1 MQTTKSATTAGLLG
15 IFLGSFGAH
24 DWYLGRK
31 KLGLVHVILFA
42 AGFLLMLIGVFAEI
56 FTVDTTYTYYR
67 YVTEEPAAW
76 TVALTLIGT
85 LIILG
90 NSIWG
95 FIEGIIILAQ
105 GDAVLAAKQQA
116 LAASAG
122 AATTTPVA
130 AHSTTATPK
139 SAPQT
144 SSAAKSASAKPGSST
159 PVAPKPPKSHKKAII
174 GALIATG
181 AIIVVAVVCIVI
193 VLATRVDYSES
204 YHAVRDLRTH
214 INKIASNSD
223 CENVVDYAD
232 SSWLSEKA
240 YDKYIDGCKKTTNR
254 DDELVQRL
262 GDTAAVRKDSAISK
276 QFDKFKTAYDAAIPN
291 EADLTEKLDLYRA
304 WHKFV
309 ILSDDLT
316 TKSSEKDFQSA
327 IEPLK
332 NSGND
337 TLKSYG
343 EGWLEHALAYRSAY
357 NAYWDNSKAGNTERE
372 AMDKAEDAFEDWMD
386 DNAVDMTKVAELDTA
401 DTDDLRTE
409 FEDLYDLIVE
419 AYEENYDYDSGD
431 CTEFFDSIYCD

>member
-42 AGFLLMLIGVFAEI
+42 AGFLLMLIGVFSEI
-56 FTVDTTYTYYR
+56 FTIDTTYTYYR

-116 LAASAG
+116 LATSAG
-122 AATTTPVA
+122 AAAPA
-130 AHSTTATPK
+130 AHSPATSKKSTSQTA
-139 SAPQT
+139 
-144 SSAAKSASAKPGSST
+144 SSAKSTSVKPSSST
-159 PVAPKPPKSHKKAII
+159 PVVPKSPKSHKKVIV

-193 VLATRVDYSES
+193 VLATRVDYGES

-214 INKIASNSD
+214 INKVASNSD

-291 EADLTEKLDLYRA
+291 EADLTKKLDLYRA
-304 WHKFV
+304 WHKFTV
-309 ILSDDLT
+309 LSDGLT

-327 IEPLK
+327 VEPLK
-332 NSGND
+332 NSDND

-372 AMDKAEDAFEDWMD
+372 AMNKAEDAFEDWMD

-409 FEDLYDLIVE
+409 FENLYDLIVE

-431 CTEFFDSIYCD
+431 CTELFDSVYCD